1 LESKKMPRQTSERRP
16 DPVSFRLDAHFLSLL
31 QERAKGLNTSAG
43 DCARRLV
50 VDGLSG
56 GEQAVLR
63 DEISELRTEV
73 AELRQLVSSLTKS
86 DAFHR
91 VRDELKEQIGSF
103 RAEFGEYTSVFRT
116 VVVALLVGGGRLDTD
131 EALAWVD
138 TNLASPDGGG

>member
-1 LESKKMPRQTSERRP
+1 MRSATPRGR
-16 DPVSFRLDAHFLSLL
+16 SLW
-31 QERAKGLNTSAG
+31 
-43 DCARRLV
+43 
-50 VDGLSG
+50 G
-56 GEQAVLR
+56 GAAVLR

-103 RAEFGEYTSVFRT
+103 RAEFEDYTSVFRT